1 MYTVQEGFSN
11 IVDIFK
17 DKYTLTEL
25 KQYLT
30 DAYKLKNKKESTVK
44 KEPSAYNIFFKEEFA
59 KIKTETPGINNK
71 ESMKLI
77 GTRWKAKKETSSVA
91 A

>member
-30 DAYKLKNKKESTVK
+30 DAYKLKNKKEAVK

-59 KIKTETPGINNK
+59 KIKSETPDLDNK
-71 ESMKLI
+71 EYMRLI
-77 GTRWKAKKETSSVA
+77 GTRWKAKKGTVS
-91 A
+91 

>member
-30 DAYKLKNKKESTVK
+30 DAYKLKSKKETVK
-44 KEPSAYNIFFKEEFA
+44 KEPSAYNIFVKEEFA
-59 KIKTETPGINNK
+59 KIKLETPDMNNK
-71 ESMKLI
+71 EYMRLI
-77 GTRWKAKKETSSVA
+77 GSRWKAKKA
-91 A
+91 APS

>member
-1 MYTVQEGFSN
+1 MYTIQEGFSN

-30 DAYKLKNKKESTVK
+30 DAYKLKNKKETTVK
-44 KEPSAYNIFFKEEFA
+44 KQPSAYNIFVKEEFA
-59 KIKTETPGINNK
+59 KIKSETPDLDNK
-71 ESMKLI
+71 EYMRLI
-77 GTRWKAKKETSSVA
+77 GTRWKAKKESSIVA

>member
-17 DKYTLTEL
+17 DKYTLPQL

-30 DAYKLKNKKESTVK
+30 DAYQLKNIKNKKETTVK
-44 KEPSAYNIFFKEEFA
+44 REPSAYNIFVKEEFA
-59 KIKTETPGINNK
+59 KIKAESPELDNK
-71 ESMKLI
+71 EYMRLI
-77 GTRWKAKKETSSVA
+77 ATRWKTKKGESA
-91 A
+91 